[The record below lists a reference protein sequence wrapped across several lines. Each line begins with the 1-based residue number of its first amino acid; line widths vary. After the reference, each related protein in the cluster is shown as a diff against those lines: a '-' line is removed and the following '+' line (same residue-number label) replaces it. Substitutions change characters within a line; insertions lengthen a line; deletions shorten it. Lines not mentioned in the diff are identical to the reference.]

1 MNQHRANNPGYDK
14 PPWKEETG
22 GVRAVERAA
31 DILACLG
38 KNDLSLSEISKEVG
52 LNVFVNRKFPH
63 ILIENSP
70 TNSQKN
76 TFIPVLPTIFW
87 FL

>member
-1 MNQHRANNPGYDK
+1 MNRQSTFSTIR
-14 PPWKEETG
+14 
-22 GVRAVERAA
+22 
-31 DILACLG
+31 
-38 KNDLSLSEISKEVG
+38 
-52 LNVFVNRKFPH
+52 VFVNRKFPH

-87 FL
+87 FLLSDKSFRSYLQYRIYE

>member
-1 MNQHRANNPGYDK
+1 MNQHRVNNLSYDK

-38 KNDLSLSEISKEVG
+38 KNDLGLSEISKEVG
-52 LNVFVNRKFPH
+52 LNKATVF
-63 ILIENSP
+63 
-70 TNSQKN
+70 
-76 TFIPVLPTIFW
+76 
-87 FL
+87 